1 MGLDRFI
8 GVYHFL
14 RSIISKLKTSFY
26 VQLVLQDACA
36 LLRRRYKVE
45 TNTVAII
52 PLNKRT
58 KTIEELLEKMNGV
71 FL

>member
-26 VQLVLQDACA
+26 VQLVLQDANG
-36 LLRRRYKVE
+36 LVHRRYEVE

-52 PLNKRT
+52 PLSKCT
-58 KTIEELLEKMNGV
+58 KMIEELLEKVNGV